1 MRDIR
6 TDLQE
11 RVAIIGEHIKATQ
24 GQFEGALERLKREHE
39 GKVKDLRAE
48 LEAVNVL
55 LGMEQRRHEAA
66 SAPLPALSQPQM
78 QGAKTPP
85 PLPGLLMRRAG

>member
-6 TDLQE
+6 SDLQE
-11 RVAIIGEHIKATQ
+11 RVAVIGEHIKATQ
-24 GQFEGALERLKREHE
+24 GQFEMALERLKREHE

-55 LGMEQRRHEAA
+55 LGMEQRRHEAV
-66 SAPLPALSQPQM
+66 SAPLQPQ
-78 QGAKTPP
+78 GVKTPP

>member
-6 TDLQE
+6 SDLQE
-11 RVAIIGEHIKATQ
+11 RVAVIAEHIKATQ
-24 GQFEGALERLKREHE
+24 GQFEMALERLKREHE

-66 SAPLPALSQPQM
+66 FAPS

-85 PLPGLLMRRAG
+85 PVPGLLMRRAG

>member
-6 TDLQE
+6 NDLQE
-11 RVAIIGEHIKATQ
+11 RVAVIAEHIKATQ
-24 GQFEGALERLKREHE
+24 GQFEMALERLKREHE
-39 GKVKDLRAE
+39 GRVKDLRAE

-55 LGMEQRRHEAA
+55 LGMEQRRHESG
-66 SAPLPALSQPQM
+66 SAPALSQP

-85 PLPGLLMRRAG
+85 PLSGLLMRRAG

>member
-6 TDLQE
+6 SDLQE
-11 RVAIIGEHIKATQ
+11 RAAMIGEHIKATQ
-24 GQFEGALERLKREHE
+24 GQFEMALERLKREHE

-55 LGMEQRRHEAA
+55 LGMEQRRHAAA
-66 SAPLPALSQPQM
+66 SPPSPALSQPQT

-85 PLPGLLMRRAG
+85 PLPSLLMRRAG